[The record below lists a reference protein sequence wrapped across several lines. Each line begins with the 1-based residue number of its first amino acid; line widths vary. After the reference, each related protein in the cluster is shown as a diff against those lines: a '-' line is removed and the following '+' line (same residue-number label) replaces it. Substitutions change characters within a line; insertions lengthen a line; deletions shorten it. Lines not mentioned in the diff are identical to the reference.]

1 VGDEG
6 CLMSF
11 IMEPFKV
18 HILGC
23 GSALPTLQ
31 HNASSQIVEL
41 REKLFMIDCGEGTQ
55 IQLRRARIHF
65 SKIIAVFISH
75 LHGDHC
81 FGLPGMISTFG
92 MTGRTAPLHIYAPAA
107 FEPILEQTLSFFCQG
122 LEFKVVFYAVDTTQN
137 KVVYEDRSLTIET
150 IPLQHRIDCCGYLF
164 REKPILPHIRRDMID
179 FYKIPISQINNIKAG
194 ADWVTPEGEVI
205 ANSRLTTPAE
215 PARSYAYCSD
225 TRYIKTLHELVKGV
239 STLYHEST
247 YSAEDAERA
256 RLYWHSTSQ
265 DAAKVARDASVG
277 KLLLGHF
284 SARYN
289 NESQLLDEAKEIFP
303 NSYLTCEGATFDI

>member
-1 VGDEG
+1 
-6 CLMSF
+6 MSF

-55 IQLRRARIHF
+55 IQLRRSRIHF

-122 LEFKVVFYAVDTTQN
+122 LEFKVVFHAVDTTQN
-137 KVVYEDRSLTIET
+137 KVVYEDRSLTVET
-150 IPLQHRIDCCGYLF
+150 IPLQHRIDCCGFLF

-179 FYKIPISQINNIKAG
+179 FYNIPISQINNIKAG
-194 ADWVTPEGEVI
+194 ADWVTAEGEVI

-289 NESQLLDEAKEIFP
+289 NESQLLDEAKAIFP
-303 NSYLTCEGATFDI
+303 NSYLTREGATFDI

>member
-1 VGDEG
+1 
-6 CLMSF
+6 
-11 IMEPFKV
+11 MEPFKV

-55 IQLRRARIHF
+55 IQLRRSRIHF

-122 LEFKVVFYAVDTTQN
+122 LEFKVVFHAVDTTQN
-137 KVVYEDRSLTIET
+137 KVVYEDRSLTVET

-194 ADWVTPEGEVI
+194 ADWVTPEGEMI

-303 NSYLTCEGATFDI
+303 NSYLTREGATFDI

>member
-1 VGDEG
+1 
-6 CLMSF
+6 MSF

-55 IQLRRARIHF
+55 IQLRRSRIHF

-92 MTGRTAPLHIYAPAA
+92 MTGRTAPLHIYAPPA

-122 LEFKVVFYAVDTTQN
+122 LEFKVVFHAVDTTQN
-137 KVVYEDRSLTIET
+137 KVVYEDRSLTVET

-194 ADWVTPEGEVI
+194 ADWVTAEGEVI

-265 DAAKVARDASVG
+265 DAARVARDASVG

-289 NESQLLDEAKEIFP
+289 NESQLLEEAKEIFP
-303 NSYLTCEGATFDI
+303 NSYLTREGATFDI

>member
-1 VGDEG
+1 
-6 CLMSF
+6 MSY

-55 IQLRRARIHF
+55 IQLRRSRIHF

-107 FEPILEQTLSFFCQG
+107 FEPILDQTLSFFCQG
-122 LEFKVVFYAVDTTQN
+122 LEFKVVFHAVDTTQN
-137 KVVYEDRSLTIET
+137 KVVYEDRSLTVET

-194 ADWVTPEGEVI
+194 ADWVTAEGEVI

-289 NESQLLDEAKEIFP
+289 NESQLLEEAKEIFP
-303 NSYLTCEGATFDI
+303 NSYLTREGATFDI

>member
-1 VGDEG
+1 
-6 CLMSF
+6 
-11 IMEPFKV
+11 MEPFKV

-55 IQLRRARIHF
+55 IQLRRSRIHF

-122 LEFKVVFYAVDTTQN
+122 LEFKVVFHAVDTTQN
-137 KVVYEDRSLTIET
+137 KVVYEDRSLTVET

-179 FYKIPISQINNIKAG
+179 FYNIPISQINNIKAG
-194 ADWVTPEGEVI
+194 ADWVTAEGEVI

-289 NESQLLDEAKEIFP
+289 NESQLLEEAKEIFP

>member
-1 VGDEG
+1 
-6 CLMSF
+6 MSF

-55 IQLRRARIHF
+55 IQLRRSRIHF

-107 FEPILEQTLSFFCQG
+107 FEPILDQTLSFFCQG
-122 LEFKVVFYAVDTTQN
+122 LEFKVVFHAVDTTQN
-137 KVVYEDRSLTIET
+137 KVVYEDRSLTVET

-194 ADWVTPEGEVI
+194 ADWVTAEGEVI

-289 NESQLLDEAKEIFP
+289 NESQLLEEAKEFFP
-303 NSYLTCEGATFDI
+303 NSYLTREGATFDI

>member
-1 VGDEG
+1 
-6 CLMSF
+6 MSF

-55 IQLRRARIHF
+55 IQLRRSRIHF

-107 FEPILEQTLSFFCQG
+107 FEPILDQTLSFFCQG
-122 LEFKVVFYAVDTTQN
+122 LEFKVVFHAVDTTQN
-137 KVVYEDRSLTIET
+137 KVVYEDRSLTVET

-194 ADWVTPEGEVI
+194 ADWVTAEGKVI

-265 DAAKVARDASVG
+265 DAARVARDASVG

-289 NESQLLDEAKEIFP
+289 NESQLLEEAKEIFP
-303 NSYLTCEGATFDI
+303 NSYLTREGATFDI

>member
-1 VGDEG
+1 
-6 CLMSF
+6 MSF

-55 IQLRRARIHF
+55 IQLRRSRIHF

-122 LEFKVVFYAVDTTQN
+122 LEFKVVFHAVDTTQN
-137 KVVYEDRSLTIET
+137 KVVYEDRSLTVET

-194 ADWVTPEGEVI
+194 ADWVTAEGEVI

-265 DAAKVARDASVG
+265 DAARVARDASVG

-289 NESQLLDEAKEIFP
+289 NESQLLEEAKEIFP
-303 NSYLTCEGATFDI
+303 NSYLTREGATFDI

>member
-1 VGDEG
+1 
-6 CLMSF
+6 
-11 IMEPFKV
+11 MEPFKV

-55 IQLRRARIHF
+55 IQLRRSRIHF

-107 FEPILEQTLSFFCQG
+107 FEPILDQTLSFFCQG
-122 LEFKVVFYAVDTTQN
+122 LEFKVVFHAVDTTQN
-137 KVVYEDRSLTIET
+137 KVVYEDRSLTVET

-289 NESQLLDEAKEIFP
+289 NESQLLEEAKEIFP

>member
-1 VGDEG
+1 
-6 CLMSF
+6 MSF

-55 IQLRRARIHF
+55 IQLRRSRIHF

-107 FEPILEQTLSFFCQG
+107 FEPILDQTLSFFCQG
-122 LEFKVVFYAVDTTQN
+122 LEFKVVFHAVDTTQN
-137 KVVYEDRSLTIET
+137 KVVYEDRSLTVET

-256 RLYWHSTSQ
+256 QLYWHSTSQ
-265 DAAKVARDASVG
+265 DAARVARDASVG

-289 NESQLLDEAKEIFP
+289 NESQLLEEAKEIFP
-303 NSYLTCEGATFDI
+303 NSYLTREGATFDI

>member
-1 VGDEG
+1 
-6 CLMSF
+6 
-11 IMEPFKV
+11 MEPFKV

-55 IQLRRARIHF
+55 IQLRRSRIHF

-122 LEFKVVFYAVDTTQN
+122 LEFKVVFHAVDTTQN
-137 KVVYEDRSLTIET
+137 KVVYEDRSLTVET

-289 NESQLLDEAKEIFP
+289 NESQLLEEAKEIFP
-303 NSYLTCEGATFDI
+303 NSYLTREGATFDI

>member
-1 VGDEG
+1 
-6 CLMSF
+6 MSF

-55 IQLRRARIHF
+55 IQLRRLRIHF

-107 FEPILEQTLSFFCQG
+107 FEPILDQTLSFFCQG
-122 LEFKVVFYAVDTTQN
+122 LEFKVVFHAVDTTQN
-137 KVVYEDRSLTIET
+137 KVVYEDRSLTVET

-289 NESQLLDEAKEIFP
+289 NESQLLEEAKEIFP

>member
-1 VGDEG
+1 
-6 CLMSF
+6 
-11 IMEPFKV
+11 MEPFKV

-55 IQLRRARIHF
+55 IQLRRSRIHF

-122 LEFKVVFYAVDTTQN
+122 LEFKVVFHAVDTTQN
-137 KVVYEDRSLTIET
+137 KVVYEDRSLTVET

-194 ADWVTPEGEVI
+194 ADWVTAEGEVI

-256 RLYWHSTSQ
+256 RIYWHSTSQ

>member
-1 VGDEG
+1 
-6 CLMSF
+6 MSF

-55 IQLRRARIHF
+55 IQLRRSRIHF

-107 FEPILEQTLSFFCQG
+107 FEPILDQTLSFFCQG
-122 LEFKVVFYAVDTTQN
+122 LEFKVVFHAVDTTQN
-137 KVVYEDRSLTIET
+137 KVVYEDRSLTVET

-194 ADWVTPEGEVI
+194 ADWVTAEGEVI

-225 TRYIKTLHELVKGV
+225 TRYIKTLYELVKGV

-289 NESQLLDEAKEIFP
+289 NESQLLEEAKEIFP
-303 NSYLTCEGATFDI
+303 NSYLTREGATFDI

>member
-1 VGDEG
+1 
-6 CLMSF
+6 MSF

-55 IQLRRARIHF
+55 IQLRRSRIHF

-107 FEPILEQTLSFFCQG
+107 FEPILDQTLSFFCQG
-122 LEFKVVFYAVDTTQN
+122 LEFKVVFHAVDTTQN
-137 KVVYEDRSLTIET
+137 KVVYEDRSLTVET

-194 ADWVTPEGEVI
+194 ADWVTPEGEMI

-289 NESQLLDEAKEIFP
+289 NESQLLEEAKEIFP

>member
-1 VGDEG
+1 
-6 CLMSF
+6 MSF

-55 IQLRRARIHF
+55 IQLRRSRIHF

-107 FEPILEQTLSFFCQG
+107 FEPILDQTLSFFCQG
-122 LEFKVVFYAVDTTQN
+122 LEFKVVFHAVDTTQN
-137 KVVYEDRSLTIET
+137 KVVYEDRSLTVET
-150 IPLQHRIDCCGYLF
+150 IPLQHRIDCCGFLF

-265 DAAKVARDASVG
+265 DAARVARDASVG

-289 NESQLLDEAKEIFP
+289 NESQLLEEAKEIFP
-303 NSYLTCEGATFDI
+303 NSYLTREGASFDI

>member
-1 VGDEG
+1 
-6 CLMSF
+6 MSF

-55 IQLRRARIHF
+55 IQLRRSRIHF

-122 LEFKVVFYAVDTTQN
+122 LEFKVVFHAVDTTQN
-137 KVVYEDRSLTIET
+137 KVVYEDRSLTVET
-150 IPLQHRIDCCGYLF
+150 IPLQHRIDCCGFLF

-265 DAAKVARDASVG
+265 DAARVARDASVG

-289 NESQLLDEAKEIFP
+289 NESQLLEEAKEIFP
-303 NSYLTCEGATFDI
+303 NSYLTREGATFDI

>member
-1 VGDEG
+1 
-6 CLMSF
+6 
-11 IMEPFKV
+11 MEPFKV

-55 IQLRRARIHF
+55 IQLRRSRIHF

-107 FEPILEQTLSFFCQG
+107 FEPILDQTLSFFCQG
-122 LEFKVVFYAVDTTQN
+122 LEFKVVFHAVDTTQN
-137 KVVYEDRSLTIET
+137 KVVYEDRSLTVET

-194 ADWVTPEGEVI
+194 ADWVTAEGEVI

-225 TRYIKTLHELVKGV
+225 TRYIKTLYELVKGV

-289 NESQLLDEAKEIFP
+289 NESQLLEEAKEIFP
-303 NSYLTCEGATFDI
+303 NSYLTREGATFDI

>member
-1 VGDEG
+1 
-6 CLMSF
+6 MSF

-55 IQLRRARIHF
+55 IQLRRSRIHF

>member
-1 VGDEG
+1 
-6 CLMSF
+6 MSF

-55 IQLRRARIHF
+55 IQLRRSRIHF

-122 LEFKVVFYAVDTTQN
+122 LEFKVVFHAVDTTQN
-137 KVVYEDRSLTIET
+137 KVVYEDRSLTVET

-256 RLYWHSTSQ
+256 RIYWHSTSQ

-289 NESQLLDEAKEIFP
+289 NESQLLEEAKEIFP

>member
-1 VGDEG
+1 
-6 CLMSF
+6 MSF
-11 IMEPFKV
+11 IMEPFRV

-55 IQLRRARIHF
+55 IQLRRSRIHF

-107 FEPILEQTLSFFCQG
+107 FEPILDQTLSFFCQG
-122 LEFKVVFYAVDTTQN
+122 LEFKVVFHAVDTTQN
-137 KVVYEDRSLTIET
+137 KVVYEDRSLTVET
-150 IPLQHRIDCCGYLF
+150 IPLQHRIDCCGFLF

-194 ADWVTPEGEVI
+194 ADWVTAEGEVI

-289 NESQLLDEAKEIFP
+289 NESQLLEEAKEIFP